1 MPPFSRHTS
10 LMLKTFL
17 AFSLVLLLAAAR
29 AMSSAAMPDA
39 ADQTS
44 WPEVAL
50 PAALSLEAVEPVTP
64 AHPKLCL
71 LYTSRCV

>member
-50 PAALSLEAVEPVTP
+50 PAALDVYKRQGWRRPRA
-64 AHPKLCL
+64 ARW
-71 LYTSRCV
+71 Y